1 MTLDARR
8 DDRSP
13 STRWSHGGH
22 EDNIHEP
29 VKWLLLRLPIIPA
42 SMIQE
47 LSEELEWRLSTIFLL
62 LWHIEIINED
72 DELLANGRT
81 IDAFSP
87 LLKLFIEVVLGL
99 IG

>member
-1 MTLDARR
+1 
-8 DDRSP
+8 
-13 STRWSHGGH
+13 
-22 EDNIHEP
+22 
-29 VKWLLLRLPIIPA
+29 
-42 SMIQE
+42 MIQE

-62 LWHIEIINED
+62 LGHIEIINED
-72 DELLANGRT
+72 DELLANGRA